1 MIAMKTI
8 KYNKNI
14 TEIGSQVRHLWK
26 NWIFKMRYE
35 WWKSRTFQKKKQKEV
50 GATGKQNNI
59 TVVKAWDPEE
69 TRRELGSDRP
79 LLSQLRN

>member
-1 MIAMKTI
+1 
-8 KYNKNI
+8 
-14 TEIGSQVRHLWK
+14 
-26 NWIFKMRYE
+26 MRYE

-50 GATGKQNNI
+50 GATGKQNDT

-69 TRRELGSDRP
+69 TRRELGSDRL